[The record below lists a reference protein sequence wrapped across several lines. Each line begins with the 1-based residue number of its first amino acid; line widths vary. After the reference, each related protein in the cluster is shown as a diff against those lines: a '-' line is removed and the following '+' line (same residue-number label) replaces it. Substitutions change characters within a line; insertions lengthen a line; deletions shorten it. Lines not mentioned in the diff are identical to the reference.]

1 MFLQLIYSKCI
12 PVLIYGL
19 ECFVLNKTTLKA
31 LDFPVVRL
39 LMRFFKTTNIELI
52 NECRSYFE
60 FDLPSEI
67 LQKRSAKIINKYARS
82 GNSWCRYLSQ
92 FDIESR

>member
-1 MFLQLIYSKCI
+1 M
-12 PVLIYGL
+12 IYGL
-19 ECFVLNKTTLKA
+19 DCFALNETTLKA

-39 LMRFFKTTNIELI
+39 LMRFFKTTNIDLI

-60 FDLPSEI
+60 FELPSEI
-67 LQKRSAKIINKYARS
+67 LRKRSAKIRNKYAGS
-82 GNSWCRYLSQ
+82 MNSWCRYLNQ